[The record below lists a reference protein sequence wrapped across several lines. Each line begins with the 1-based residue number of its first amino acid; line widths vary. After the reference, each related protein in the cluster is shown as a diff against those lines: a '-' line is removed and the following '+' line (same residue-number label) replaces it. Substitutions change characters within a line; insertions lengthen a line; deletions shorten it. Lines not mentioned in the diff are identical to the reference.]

1 VGIWQNLPHKEDDF
15 STGCLKIIISVQRH
29 NNTINNNDKR
39 KNYSAKKPEFTRA
52 FFYPFSMEGSRRFT
66 RAKGFVGFSKEFLYL
81 IHPGFISLK

>member
-15 STGCLKIIISVQRH
+15 STGCLKIIISVKRH

-52 FFYPFSMEGSRRFT
+52 FFYPFLWRAAEDSREL
-66 RAKGFVGFSKEFLYL
+66 KGLLAFQRNFY
-81 IHPGFISLK
+81 I